1 MIYSYCYI
9 IIFYTSGL
17 FGGGSPK
24 KPAPAPVVE
33 EKKPPAKS
41 SFGFFGAPKPAAPK
55 QTPVV
60 KKAPVAKKAPAK
72 NPFASK
78 PAAKKAAAPKDNI
91 PVLSRFKQERDGSI
105 TGIVSNSKDFRAG
118 TRITTSPIK
127 GKAVAGTVVTTGS
140 GSKYRLQ

>member
-1 MIYSYCYI
+1 M
-9 IIFYTSGL
+9 
-17 FGGGSPK
+17 
-24 KPAPAPVVE
+24 
-33 EKKPPAKS
+33 
-41 SFGFFGAPKPAAPK
+41 
-55 QTPVV
+55 
-60 KKAPVAKKAPAK
+60 AKKAPAK

-118 TRITTSPIK
+118 TRITTSSIK
-127 GKAVAGTVVTTGS
+127 GNAVAGTVVTTGS